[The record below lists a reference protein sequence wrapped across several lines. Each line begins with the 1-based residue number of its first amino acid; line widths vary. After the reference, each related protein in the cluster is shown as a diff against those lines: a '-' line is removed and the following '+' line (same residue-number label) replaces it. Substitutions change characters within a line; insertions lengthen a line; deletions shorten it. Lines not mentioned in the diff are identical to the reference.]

1 MRLLA
6 ATVAALLDSDPK
18 MQLVSIKGGDKRNAL
33 PREASAVLA
42 VSFRLWLCSCLVRVP
57 APGQVCATCLMA
69 REPCM
74 LVGAG
79 ARVCSAIC
87 A

>member
-6 ATVAALLDSDPK
+6 ATLAALMDSHSQ

-42 VSFRLWLCSCLVRVP
+42 VGCRRGLCQCEVDVS
-57 APGQVCATCLMA
+57 APG
-69 REPCM
+69 
-74 LVGAG
+74 
-79 ARVCSAIC
+79 
-87 A
+87 